1 MNEYEAA
8 TLAFRTASL
17 AAQHAG
23 LWIAGAHVAVGLA
36 VGIAQVAV
44 VWYGIRAM
52 QRAADRRA
60 DESRRLE
67 AADERRHA
75 ETMQAL
81 DTQRQALDRQHAE
94 SMQALD
100 VQRQALSTLI
110 ARTAPPAERSPT

>member
-8 TLAFRTASL
+8 TLAFRNASL

-23 LWIAGAHVAVGLA
+23 LWIAGAHAAVGLA

-52 QRAADRRA
+52 QRAGNQRA
-60 DESRRLE
+60 REQDQ
-67 AADERRHA
+67 RHA
-75 ETMQAL
+75 EAM
-81 DTQRQALDRQHAE
+81 QALDRQHAE
-94 SMQALD
+94 AMQALD

-110 ARTAPPAERSPT
+110 ARTAAPAERSPT

>member
-1 MNEYEAA
+1 MTEYEAA
-8 TLAFRTASL
+8 TLAFRNASL

-23 LWIAGAHVAVGLA
+23 LWIAGAHVAVGLIQA
-36 VGIAQVAV
+36 GI

-75 ETMQAL
+75 EAMRAL
-81 DTQRQALDRQHAE
+81 DHQHAE
-94 SMQALD
+94 SM
-100 VQRQALSTLI
+100 QALSTLI
-110 ARTAPPAERSPT
+110 ARTAPAGTESPSMRRARASGPTA